1 MVVIRSIRGCP
12 VSTDSHHVQNPSFT
26 PTVTADAWMSCKLL
40 PPKAPSDELRLDSFR
55 ILSRLRI
62 ITELRPWVGRYAK
75 VKPDAAFRVLWE
87 CLSLGAPLCTLLNML
102 APPYL
107 DVDVDFDLPLD
118 RRMSLFT
125 NFIERVGLL
134 EMQNRLAYG
143 EVLRVDDLFGATTTG
158 FAKASRDR
166 RVLAALE
173 DSYPGLYVLPPRW
186 QQQRTAFV
194 QNLLDS
200 EEVHVSALGM
210 VAEAALLMS
219 EATGTIEPRLECLL
233 VHRSH
238 LRQYH
243 SQVLTGLQEIVSA
256 PWLEEWTQI
265 LTTETSFVTRTVSAY
280 RSICI
285 NHLPVHDFLLARLST
300 LQPELRVHAQT
311 LLDIVR
317 RIPSRLSEYCSIL
330 NAIIHV
336 STPSEHHSYDTLCAL
351 IFAMQGASD
360 TIDEMSRQ
368 IRTMRVASIFQ
379 TRALGWD
386 LPLDTGCLLIDDVL
400 RTSDAEALY
409 NVFLFEY
416 VLICCFE
423 ETSAEQQTARY
434 PIHSWELGPALRGS
448 GPLCLTSIVPLKAVI
463 AVRVFGLEAFG
474 IEWTDDDGRENVI
487 EFTSSC
493 AVQNEQWC
501 SLLGLLAPTIYER
514 DTECISILSVD
525 SSPTGRRKSYSRPWS
540 VRGHKTTHSE
550 SSSLVKQDFVG
561 NNEIHLSP
569 GLLPTLFGSIPDL
582 PRSPFSLDTTFQSI
596 DAGFE
601 PPPTPPPEFVPVD
614 EHNNFLLDLTGK
626 VERQGRFAEAGGGFS
641 DVWAGIWRDGL
652 QERRVAVKALRSRL
666 EDPET
671 ERKIQQASRELT
683 VWKKMDHPHILP
695 LYGIASDFGRYDSM
709 VCPWFENGSVTKYME
724 RRGDLL
730 SVTDRLQMLI
740 DAAHGL
746 TYLHSLDILHGDLTG
761 SNILVNDKGQAVL
774 CDFGLSSILAE
785 FQGPSCISSTI
796 GGAVRWA
803 DAALFRYTQ
812 NDDVDNNEP
821 PLLTPPSDIYSFGS
835 VTLEILS
842 GRIPYD
848 YVRSDA
854 QVIIELHRGNKPRR
868 PAMTF
873 VSDAQWKFIL
883 ECWSDA
889 PMSRPDAPGVLAT
902 VRALHRASLEIRR
915 HSAP

>member
-1 MVVIRSIRGCP
+1 
-12 VSTDSHHVQNPSFT
+12 
-26 PTVTADAWMSCKLL
+26 MSCKLL
-40 PPKAPSDELRLDSFR
+40 PPKAPSDQLRLDSFR
-55 ILSRLRI
+55 VLSRLRI
-62 ITELRPWVGRYAK
+62 ITELRPWVGRYANS
-75 VKPDAAFRVLWE
+75 KPDASFRVLWE
-87 CLSLGAPLCTLLNML
+87 CFSLGAPLCTLLNML

-118 RRMSLFT
+118 RRLSLFT
-125 NFIERVGLL
+125 NFIERVRLL

-143 EVLRVDDLFGATTTG
+143 EVLRVDDLFGATNSG
-158 FAKASRDR
+158 FAKVLKTVQ

-194 QNLLDS
+194 QNLLDT

-243 SQVLTGLQEIVSA
+243 SQVLTGLQQIAPA
-256 PWLEEWTQI
+256 PWLEEWTKI
-265 LTTETSFVTRTVSAY
+265 FGTTQTSFVTRTVSAY
-280 RSICI
+280 RSICV
-285 NHLPVHDFLLARLST
+285 NYLPVHDFLLGQLST
-300 LQPELRVHAQT
+300 LKPELRVHAQA
-311 LLDIVR
+311 LLDIVG
-317 RIPSRLSEYCSIL
+317 RIPSRLSEYCAIL
-330 NAIIHV
+330 TAIMHV
-336 STPSEHHSYDTLCAL
+336 STPSVHHSYDTLCAL

-368 IRTMRVASIFQ
+368 IRTMRAASIFQ
-379 TRALGWD
+379 ARAFGWD
-386 LPLDTGCLLIDDVL
+386 LPIDTGCLLIDDVL
-400 RTSDAEALY
+400 CTSDAEAPY
-409 NVFLFEY
+409 NVFLFEN
-416 VLICCFE
+416 VLLCCFE
-423 ETSAEQQTARY
+423 ETSAEQRTARY
-434 PIHSWELGPALRGS
+434 PIHPWELGLALRGTS
-448 GPLCLTSIVPLKAVI
+448 PLCLPRIVPLKALT
-463 AVRVFGLEAFG
+463 AVRVFGLEAFA
-474 IEWTDDDGRENVI
+474 IEWADDNGRENVI
-487 EFTSSC
+487 EFTSLC

-501 SLLGLLAPTIYER
+501 SLLGLFAPTIHEC
-514 DTECISILSVD
+514 DTECNSILSVD

-569 GLLPTLFGSIPDL
+569 GLLPTLFGGIPDL
-582 PRSPFSLDTTFQSI
+582 PRSPLSLDTTFQSV
-596 DAGFE
+596 DPGFQ
-601 PPPTPPPEFVPVD
+601 PPPTPPPEFVPVG
-614 EHNNFLLDLTGK
+614 ENNELLLDLTGK
-626 VERQGRFAEAGGGFS
+626 VTKQGRFAEAGGGFS

-652 QERRVAVKALRSRL
+652 QERRVAVKVLRSRL
-666 EDPET
+666 DDPET
-671 ERKIQQASRELT
+671 ERKMQQRLARELA

-695 LYGIASDFGRYDSM
+695 LYGIVSDFGRYDSM

-730 SVTDRLQMLI
+730 SMTDRLQLLI
-740 DAAHGL
+740 DVAHGL
-746 TYLHSLDILHGDLTG
+746 NYLHSLDIVHGDLTG

-785 FQGPSCISSTI
+785 FQGQSCVTSNI

-812 NDDVDNNEP
+812 NNDVDNDEP
-821 PLLTPPSDIYSFGS
+821 PLVTPLSDIYSFGS

-842 GRIPYD
+842 GRIPYH

-868 PAMTF
+868 PAVTF
-873 VSDAQWKFIL
+873 VADAQWNFIQ
-883 ECWSDA
+883 ECWSDDL
-889 PMSRPDAPGVLAT
+889 MSRPDAPGVLAT
-902 VRALHRASLEIRR
+902 VQALHRASLEFRR
-915 HSAP
+915 RSAP